1 LSYIVKEDIL
11 TKLDPKK
18 TNTGLIAQRPISEL
32 STALIAYK
40 SLIDSGK
47 NILTNCDDITE
58 AKKNISDALSNIQA
72 NLPKKTHD
80 QSSVHKT
87 GLMAIDLSRESD
99 ETKTISAICKSLQ
112 SILNDGLLQD
122 RKEAKPK
129 TPGPS

>member
-1 LSYIVKEDIL
+1 MSYIEKEDIL

-18 TNTGLIAQRPISEL
+18 TNTGLIAQGPISEL

-47 NILTNCDDITE
+47 NILTHYDDITA
-58 AKKNISDALSNIQA
+58 AKKNISDALSHIQD

-87 GLMAIDLSRESD
+87 GVKAIDLNRESY
-99 ETKTISAICKSLQ
+99 ETKAI
-112 SILNDGLLQD
+112 
-122 RKEAKPK
+122 R
-129 TPGPS
+129 